1 MKSFITE
8 SPNVPFYFLLA
19 GAVHGL
25 LGVVKSNPRILGMPL
40 SIERRAEVKRI
51 RSKVQA
57 ALSPCRLLSPIQ
69 TAMRAE
75 DSEQAEM
82 RASHRKVRD
91 WIGKT
96 KGGDSRPQSAPGY
109 SLLPVPQV
117 R

>member
-1 MKSFITE
+1 ME
-8 SPNVPFYFLLA
+8 
-19 GAVHGL
+19 
-25 LGVVKSNPRILGMPL
+25 
-40 SIERRAEVKRI
+40 RI
-51 RSKVQA
+51 RLKVHA
-57 ALSPCRLLSPIQ
+57 ATPRLLSPTQ

-75 DSEQAEM
+75 DSEQAEI

-109 SLLPVPQV
+109 SLLPEPQV